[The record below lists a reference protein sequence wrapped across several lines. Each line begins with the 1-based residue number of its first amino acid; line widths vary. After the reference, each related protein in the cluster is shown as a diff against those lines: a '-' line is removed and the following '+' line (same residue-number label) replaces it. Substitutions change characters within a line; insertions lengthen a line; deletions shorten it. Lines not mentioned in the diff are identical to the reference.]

1 MAESAGTQFGR
12 GELVAGKP
20 TRGIL
25 VTVSSVEDVLALMKS
40 DSLAET
46 IVFAE
51 QASVTNLAPVLS
63 RIAGVISTAGGPTSH
78 LAIVARGF
86 ETTCV
91 VGAGIDLPVDQLQD
105 KTVEIGADGSL
116 ELVAES

>member
-1 MAESAGTQFGR
+1 
-12 GELVAGKP
+12 
-20 TRGIL
+20 
-25 VTVSSVEDVLALMKS
+25 MKS
-40 DSLAET
+40 DRLGET

-51 QASVTNLAPVLS
+51 QASVTNLAPVMS

-91 VGAGIDLPVDQLQD
+91 VGAKLEVPVDQMRD
-105 KTVEIGADGSL
+105 KIIEITADGSL
-116 ELVAES
+116 QVVES